1 MAGKS
6 TQLTLKVAAINATSR
21 VFRDISSSAS
31 ATIGKIAK
39 WTAGLGAAYFSA
51 KSVADSFQEMGKL
64 SDVAQAA
71 GSGVE
76 ELTKLSGALDMIG
89 VKVSK
94 PEELA
99 AAFQRMARTT
109 GQVGV
114 EGFHRVVEE
123 ISKLPTL
130 QERYTAAVQVFGKA
144 GEEFMPVI
152 EGAAKNGIGYLKDVE
167 AAIPGI
173 SDAAAKAGDDCMKAF
188 GAIKRSAAKIWNEGL
203 MKVAQ
208 LVTGQFTGD
217 IKTAALVCGA
227 YMEYFA
233 RVSWRYV
240 SAFFGDFKENM
251 ADIGAWVKK
260 VMINAATV
268 IGGKLVTIFENM
280 KTSVTGLVDFLGAQL
295 KAGFAAARGDFKAY
309 AAYIKKSDDIAKGVV
324 KAQDK
329 HWKEFEDLVLQ
340 IDNSFDGR
348 LAKVAIDDLKKD
360 LKKNVANALKGGKAL
375 DKAGVP
381 ISEDDRAKLG
391 ALGAG
396 GSAAPKNVNPEALL
410 GGTYKAVTFAL
421 RAGYATTQE
430 KIAKGVDKITE
441 LLKSVKDH
449 TAEMADN
456 LDFQTVEGY

>member
-1 MAGKS
+1 MAAN
-6 TQLTLKVAAINATSR
+6 TQLTLKVAAVNATSR
-21 VFRDISSSAS
+21 VFNQISSSAS
-31 ATIGKIAK
+31 STIGKIAK

-51 KSVADSFQEMGKL
+51 KGVANSFQEMGKL

-123 ISKLPTL
+123 VSKLPTL

-144 GEEFMPVI
+144 GAEFMPVI

-173 SDAAAKAGDDCMKAF
+173 SDAAAKAGDDCMDAF

-217 IKTAALVCGA
+217 IKTASLVCGA

-260 VMINAATV
+260 VMINAGTV
-268 IGGKLVTIFENM
+268 IAGALVTIFENM
-280 KTSVTGLVDFLGAQL
+280 KTSVTGLVDFLGAQF

-348 LAKVAIDDLKKD
+348 LAKVAIDDLKKK
-360 LKKNVANALKGGKAL
+360 LKENVDKALKGGKAL
-375 DKAGVP
+375 DNAGVP

-396 GSAAPKNVNPEALL
+396 GAAPKNVNPEALL

-430 KIAKGVDKITE
+430 KIAKGVSKITE
-441 LLKSVKDH
+441 LLKGVKDN
-449 TAEMADN
+449 TSEMADG
-456 LDFQTVEGY
+456 LDFNVLP

>member
-6 TQLTLKVAAINATSR
+6 TQLTLKVAAVNATSR

-39 WTAGLGAAYFSA
+39 WTAGLGAAYLSA
-51 KSVADSFQEMGKL
+51 RGVASSFQEMGKL

-173 SDAAAKAGDDCMKAF
+173 SDAAAKAGDDCMDAF

-208 LVTGQFTGD
+208 LVMGQFTGD
-217 IKTAALVCGA
+217 IKTAALVCAA

-260 VMINAATV
+260 VMINAGTV
-268 IGGKLVTIFENM
+268 IAGALVTIFENM
-280 KTSVTGLVDFLGAQL
+280 KASVTSMIDFIGAQF
-295 KAGFAAARGDFKAY
+295 KAGLAAFRGDFKSY
-309 AAYIKKSDDIAKGVV
+309 AEYMAKSDDIAKGVV

-329 HWKEFEDLVLQ
+329 RWKEFEDVILKL
-340 IDNSFDGR
+340 DNSFDGD
-348 LAKVAIDDLKKD
+348 LAKVNIEDLQKLRDAAIETAK
-360 LKKNVANALKGGKAL
+360 
-375 DKAGVP
+375 KAGEAYAKATVT
-381 ISEDDRAKLG
+381 IGAADRAKLG
-391 ALGAG
+391 SLGAG
-396 GSAAPKNVNPEALL
+396 GNSAPKNVNPEALL

-430 KIAKGVDKITE
+430 KIAKGVAKITE
-441 LLKSVKDH
+441 LLKGVKDN
-449 TAEMADN
+449 TAEMADGM
-456 LDFQTVEGY
+456 DFDVLGG

>member
-6 TQLTLKVAAINATSR
+6 TQLTLKVAAVNATSR

-39 WTAGLGAAYFSA
+39 WTAGLGAAYLSA
-51 KSVADSFQEMGKL
+51 RGVASSFQEMGKL

-123 ISKLPTL
+123 VSKLPTL

-144 GEEFMPVI
+144 GAEFMPVI

-173 SDAAAKAGDDCMKAF
+173 SDAAAKAGDDCMDAF

-217 IKTAALVCGA
+217 IKTAALVCAA

-260 VMINAATV
+260 VMINAGTV
-268 IGGKLVTIFENM
+268 IGGALVTIFEDM
-280 KTSVTGLVDFLGAQL
+280 KTSVTGLVDFLGAQF

-329 HWKEFEDLVLQ
+329 RWKEFEDVVLKL
-340 IDNSFDGR
+340 DNSFEGK

-360 LKKNVANALKGGKAL
+360 LKEKVDNALKSGKAL

-381 ISEDDRAKLG
+381 ISEDDRSKLG
-391 ALGAG
+391 ALGAR

-449 TAEMADN
+449 TAEMADGM
-456 LDFQTVEGY
+456 DFDVIRG